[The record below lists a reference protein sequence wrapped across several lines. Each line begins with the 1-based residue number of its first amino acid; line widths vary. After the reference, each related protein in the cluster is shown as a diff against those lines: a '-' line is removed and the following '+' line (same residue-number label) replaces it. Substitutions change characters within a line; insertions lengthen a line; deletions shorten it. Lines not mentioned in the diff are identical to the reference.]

1 MLEGTTLQ
9 ARRNGLGAQT
19 AAKLH
24 LAFRDEVP
32 PEEAAL
38 LSDVTDTATW
48 RQFMIGNVYSM
59 YWLNDYS
66 MYFAKICSKSWDK
79 TVALHVRAWPNR

>member
-1 MLEGTTLQ
+1 
-9 ARRNGLGAQT
+9 
-19 AAKLH
+19 
-24 LAFRDEVP
+24 
-32 PEEAAL
+32 
-38 LSDVTDTATW
+38 
-48 RQFMIGNVYSM
+48 MIGNVYSM